1 MIILSMLSHL
11 KSFFFFLLSLSP
23 SLPSPSLKGAK

>member
-11 KSFFFFLLSLSP
+11 KSFFFLLSLSP

>member
-11 KSFFFFLLSLSP
+11 KSFFFLFFSLSP

>member
-11 KSFFFFLLSLSP
+11 KSFFFSLSP